1 MMLCLLSVMEA
12 SVIRIGGLVICGLTE
27 ALDELYFFF
36 FWLIGWFGLF
46 KHMLRWTPVRMRFFF
61 GSIAQMSPLTAIYK
75 LIVQAYILART

>member
-1 MMLCLLSVMEA
+1 M
-12 SVIRIGGLVICGLTE
+12 IRIGGLVICGLTE

-36 FWLIGWFGLF
+36 FLVDWLVWLIQTYVALDTGSNA
-46 KHMLRWTPVRMRFFF
+46 VFF